1 MTPSESRFAALFE
14 ERLKETLKRGATG
27 GVLDEAEFY
36 ACFGGGK
43 RVRPHLVRLGAE
55 AVGGEMPLDEVLELA
70 AAVELV
76 HSYSLVHDDLPAMD
90 NDDYRRGRPTVHRQF
105 GEANAILAGD
115 ALLTLAGVVLA
126 EGAAK
131 YGDRFARAATFIMRG
146 AYAMAAGQAEDL
158 RGAKTEEEFL
168 SMYALKTGALI
179 RAAFLAGATVA
190 GGNRECMERAEEYAD
205 ALGLAFQLAD
215 DLLDLGE
222 QNSVA
227 AVAGEGR
234 VRELLA
240 ESTDRAVTAARGLAS
255 GDALADFALA
265 LARRKK

>member
-1 MTPSESRFAALFE
+1 MLRVETEFLPLFE
-14 ERLKETLKRGATG
+14 EKLAA
-27 GVLDEAEFY
+27 VLDGARTRSALDEPMRY
-36 ACFGGGK
+36 ACMGGGK
-43 RVRPHLVRLGAE
+43 RVRPVCVALGAL
-55 AVGGEMPLDEVLELA
+55 AAGGDPLSERTAELA
-70 AAVELV
+70 VAIELV

-240 ESTDRAVTAARGLAS
+240 ESTDRAVTAARGLAC

>member
-1 MTPSESRFAALFE
+1 MTPSESEFVALFE

-27 GVLDEAEFY
+27 GVLDEAAFY

-43 RVRPHLVRLGAE
+43 RVRPRLVRLGAL
-55 AVGGEMPLDEVLELA
+55 AAGGEMPLDEVLELA
-70 AAVELV
+70 SAVELV

-90 NDDYRRGRPTVHRQF
+90 NDDFRRGMPTVHKKF
-105 GEANAILAGD
+105 GEANGILAGD
-115 ALLTLAGVVLA
+115 ALLTLAGVVLT

-131 YGDRFARAATFIMRG
+131 YGGQFARAATFIMRG

-168 SMYALKTGALI
+168 SMYSLKTGALI

-190 GGNRECMERAEEYAD
+190 GGDRECLASAEEYAE

-215 DLLDLGE
+215 DLLDIGE
-222 QNSVA
+222 RNSVV

-234 VRELLA
+234 VRDLLA
-240 ESTDRAVTAARGLAS
+240 ECTGRAVAAADRLRC

-265 LARRKK
+265 LSRRKK

>member
-1 MTPSESRFAALFE
+1 MTPTEAEFIGLFE
-14 ERLKETLKRGATG
+14 QRLKSVLADNATG
-27 GVLDEAEFY
+27 GVLDEADAY

-43 RVRPHLVRLGAE
+43 RVRPRLVYLGAL
-55 AVGGEMPLDEVLELA
+55 AAGGEFPLDCALDLA
-70 AAVELV
+70 AAIELV

-90 NDDYRRGRPTVHRQF
+90 NDDFRRGLPTVHKKF
-105 GEANAILAGD
+105 GEANGILAGD
-115 ALLTLAGVVLA
+115 ALLTLAGVVLT

-131 YGDRFARAATFIMRG
+131 YGDAFARAATFIMRG

-190 GGNRECMERAEEYAD
+190 GGTSDCLAAVGEYAD

-215 DLLDLGE
+215 DLLDIGE
-222 QNSVA
+222 RNSVI
-227 AVAGEGR
+227 AVAGEEKAR
-234 VRELLA
+234 AMLA
-240 ESTDRAVTAARGLAS
+240 DCTDRAVAAARGLER

-265 LARRKK
+265 LSRRKK